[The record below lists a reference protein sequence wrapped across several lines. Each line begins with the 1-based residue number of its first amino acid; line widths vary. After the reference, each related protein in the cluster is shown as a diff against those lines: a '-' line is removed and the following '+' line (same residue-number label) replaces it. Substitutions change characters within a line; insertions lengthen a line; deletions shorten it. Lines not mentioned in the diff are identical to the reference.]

1 MPDSD
6 NNDRSNERDSAGGR
20 SGRRLSYPKRISLD
34 VTEDDY
40 HPLQGARYADRVAMA
55 DRTRALLSLWQE
67 DPALAEA
74 VSTRAQEQLLAA
86 APQLD
91 QPSPPA
97 PVDGPAVPPAS

>member
-6 NNDRSNERDSAGGR
+6 NNDRSDERSR

-40 HPLQGARYADRVAMA
+40 HALQGARYADRVPMA
-55 DRTRALLSLWQE
+55 DRIRALLSLWQE